1 MKAGSERTHGG
12 GGHGPEGAKK
22 TRGFSEVFR
31 IFGCDSWQRHL
42 SDGEKRK
49 TFRLSRVKSGV
60 FYLRS
65 HTDTDSRPPLGLSSK
80 YLTL

>member
-1 MKAGSERTHGG
+1 MKAGSEWTRSGG
-12 GGHGPEGAKK
+12 ALRVWEGGHGPEGAKK

-49 TFRLSRVKSGV
+49 TFRKVSCLLPAQPHRHAPEGK
-60 FYLRS
+60 
-65 HTDTDSRPPLGLSSK
+65 
-80 YLTL
+80 